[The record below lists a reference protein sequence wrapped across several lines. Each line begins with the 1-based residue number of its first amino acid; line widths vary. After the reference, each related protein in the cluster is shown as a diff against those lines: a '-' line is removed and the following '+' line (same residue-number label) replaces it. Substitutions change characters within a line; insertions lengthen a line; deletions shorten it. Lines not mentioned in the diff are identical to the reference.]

1 MGVNP
6 GRVHHASQSGTVI
19 FVHVLSIIL
28 SSKFY
33 LLASSLCGVHVPG
46 TCLLFSR
53 ISCLSSYY
61 FLFVAGRRKPCSLFL
76 SPCFIIVFLSLGCC
90 CLVVLFFILLSLF
103 LFVLLFLFLFL
114 SFFFFFFF
122 FLTLC
127 FCAWFIP

>member
-6 GRVHHASQSGTVI
+6 RRVHHASQSGTVI
-19 FVHVLSIIL
+19 FVHVLSIVL

-76 SPCFIIVFLSLGCC
+76 SPCFITVFLSLGCC

-103 LFVLLFLFLFL
+103 LLFLFFFL
-114 SFFFFFFF
+114 SFFFF
-122 FLTLC
+122 LAYTMICVCVCLC
-127 FCAWFIP
+127 L